1 MPFMKIDLRP
11 HYVFAYYVEYLDSPS
26 RALLYYS
33 RRDGALHY
41 KYEASPFY
49 FMGDKHKDMEC
60 AVPIRKEEALMIEG
74 VFSLMIESFKAG
86 YEPWSVLDGYECMVI
101 CGRQRIRFAGP
112 CPPSP
117 FAEFLDFVN
126 RLTEHMEHW
135 DQGRFEETLM
145 MIPTLVSK
153 MEKQNE
159 LKA

>member
-1 MPFMKIDLRP
+1 MNIDLRP
-11 HYVFAYYVEYLDSPS
+11 HYVFAYYVEYLNSPS

-41 KYEASPFY
+41 RYEASPFRLADV
-49 FMGDKHKDMEC
+49 GNEDMERV
-60 AVPIRKEEALMIEG
+60 VPVGEEVALLLESVFRLVIET
-74 VFSLMIESFKAG
+74 SRAG
-86 YEPWSVLDGYECMVI
+86 GFEPWYVLDGYECMVI
-101 CGRQRIRFAGP
+101 CGRQRIRFYGP

-153 MEKQNE
+153 MEKQND

>member
-1 MPFMKIDLRP
+1 MNIDLRP
-11 HYVFAYYVEYLDSPS
+11 HYVFAYYVEYMDLLS

-41 KYEASPFY
+41 RYEASPFRLADV
-49 FMGDKHKDMEC
+49 GHEDMERV
-60 AVPIRKEEALMIEG
+60 VPVGEEVALLLESVFRLMIET
-74 VFSLMIESFKAG
+74 FRAG
-86 YEPWSVLDGYECMVI
+86 GFEPWYVLDGYECMVI

-126 RLTEHMEHW
+126 RLTEHMEHL